1 MYQFVIQKN
10 NTMLYPAQIQQ
21 ENKVF
26 IITFKDVPEA
36 MTQGYTWLEA
46 LDMAEDALKTAI
58 EFYTEDDRPIP
69 CPSVPASGDVMIP
82 YGELIC

>member
-1 MYQFVIQKN
+1 
-10 NTMLYPAQIQQ
+10 MLYPAQIQQ
-21 ENKVF
+21 EDKVF

-69 CPSVPASGDVMIP
+69 CPSVPVSGDVMIP

>member
-1 MYQFVIQKN
+1 
-10 NTMLYPAQIQQ
+10 MLYPAQIQQ
-21 ENKVF
+21 EDKVF

-69 CPSVPASGDVMIP
+69 CSSVPASGDVMIP